1 MQNYLDLQR
10 AILDRGT
17 PKADRTG
24 TGTLSLFG
32 AQLRFDLATGFPLIT
47 TKKVHL
53 KSIIHEL
60 LWFISGST
68 NIRYLRENGVSIWD
82 EWADEDG
89 ELGPVYG
96 SQWRSWP
103 AVGDDGET
111 RYIDQLAAAID
122 QIRESPDSRR
132 IVLSAWNVGEIPR
145 MKLPPCHLLF
155 QFAVAAERLSCSMYM
170 RSCDV
175 FLGLPFNIA
184 SYALLTQMLAQT
196 TGIGLGELI
205 ISLGDAHIYSNHVE
219 QTRLQL
225 TRSPR
230 ALPQMCLNPAVKSVF
245 DFRFEDFQLE
255 DYDPH
260 PGIKAPIAV

>member
-1 MQNYLDLQR
+1 MQNYLDLQKM
-10 AILDRGT
+10 ILDNGVE
-17 PKADRTG
+17 KADRTG
-24 TGTLSLFG
+24 TGTRSLFG
-32 AQLRFDLATGFPLIT
+32 AQLRFDLNAGFPLLT
-47 TKKVHL
+47 TKRVHL

-68 NIRYLRENGVSIWD
+68 NVRSLQENGVSIWD
-82 EWADEDG
+82 EWADDKG

-103 AVGDDGET
+103 AVGEGGET
-111 RYIDQLAAAID
+111 QHIDQLSGVID
-122 QIRESPDSRR
+122 QIRTTPDSRR

-155 QFAVAAERLSCSMYM
+155 QFGVAEDKLSCSMYM

-184 SYALLTQMLAQT
+184 SYALLTQMIAQAT
-196 TGIGLGELI
+196 GLGLGDLV
-205 ISLGDAHIYSNHVE
+205 ISLGDAHIYTNHIE
-219 QTRLQL
+219 QTQKQL
-225 TRSPR
+225 SREPR
-230 ALPQMCLNPAVKSVF
+230 ALPHMRLNPSVKSVF
-245 DFRFEDFQLE
+245 DFSYDDFHLE